1 MPLFAFQGRDTAGK
15 SIAGKRVAQSAESLS
30 GQLFKEGVTPI
41 HIVATEENLTIW
53 KTLKNKLQGN
63 RVRLD
68 ELSMFARQMYTL
80 TKTGVSITLA
90 IKQLANSARSP
101 RMAYVLNNIAESL
114 ESGQDLSSAM
124 QRYSDVFS
132 PLMISM
138 IRVGQ
143 DSGRLDE
150 AFLQLNQYLE
160 LEGSAIKRLKA
171 ALRYPTFVLVS
182 VIAAIIAVNV
192 FVIPTFARVF
202 AQANIALPAM
212 TVFLVNVSRFFTED
226 WEWLLLIM
234 GLLITASYFYLK
246 NPAGRIKW
254 DQYKLK
260 IPIMGPLLK
269 RIILMR
275 FSQTF
280 AITMNAGVPI
290 IDGLTLVSKTLQN
303 AYAAKEVFAMREAIQ
318 RGQSLSQAARSCALF
333 TPLELQM
340 IAVSEET
347 GELGVALEQIA
358 SFYQREVDYDLK
370 RLADSIEPLL
380 ISLLAVIIL
389 ILALAIYLPIWN
401 MVQLVHH

>member
-303 AYAAKEVFAMREAIQ
+303 AYAAKEVLAMREAIQ